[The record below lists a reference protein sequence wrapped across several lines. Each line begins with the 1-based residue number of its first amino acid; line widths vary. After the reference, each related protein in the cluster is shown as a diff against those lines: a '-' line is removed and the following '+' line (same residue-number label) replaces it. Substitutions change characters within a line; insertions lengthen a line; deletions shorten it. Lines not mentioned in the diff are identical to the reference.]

1 MIQQTIKPIVTFFIA
16 IAIVIF
22 NSFLFPEV
30 VSAQQKAICN
40 QPIESG
46 SCRASFNRYGFNG
59 SECVQFNFGGCEGNE
74 NNFMTLADCQQS
86 CLGETSAVQSDVNT
100 AEQIC
105 AQPIESGS
113 CQADF
118 SRYAFNGNQCVPF
131 SFGGCEGNENNFVT
145 LEDCQETCVVQAEN

>member
-1 MIQQTIKPIVTFFIA
+1 MIQQTIKAIATVSIA

-22 NSFLFPEV
+22 NSLLFPEA
-30 VSAQQKAICN
+30 VSAQPKPICN

-46 SCRASFNRYGFNG
+46 SCQASFNRYGFNG
-59 SECVQFNFGGCEGNE
+59 SECVQFTFGGCEGNE
-74 NNFMTLADCQQS
+74 NNFMTLPDCQQT
-86 CLGETSAVQSDVNT
+86 CLGESRPVDQANT

-113 CQADF
+113 CKADF